1 MKDYKSGLTYMMV
14 EQGNNIFKYLLN
26 DLSPAFEENCN
37 DILKIH
43 SKDALVYFADAK
55 EIETN
60 KYPQTKII

>member
-1 MKDYKSGLTYMMV
+1 MEDYKSGLTYMIV

-26 DLSPAFEENCN
+26 DISPAFEERCN

-60 KYPQTKII
+60 KYPKKKII